1 MNSYG
6 TLPSILKLGSHLS
19 ELAYERSL
27 SNEERPLGASCLLL
41 QCVPLSSTP
50 PSSSST
56 FSSSHTSFT
65 AKILEVDVTGQC
77 HDCIISCIGGLN
89 IGTMVKHWPA
99 TDPHPTQMTLS
110 DAREKVTALLQKVVA
125 ESDYSM
131 DEIEYSFYCVDSENK
146 LREITRSLDESTA
159 GA

>member
-1 MNSYG
+1 MSSYG

-41 QCVPLSSTP
+41 QCMPLSSTP
-50 PSSSST
+50 PSSSS
-56 FSSSHTSFT
+56 SSHSSFT
-65 AKILEVDVTGQC
+65 AKILEVDVTG
-77 HDCIISCIGGLN
+77 
-89 IGTMVKHWPA
+89 TMVKHWSA

-125 ESDYSM
+125 ESDYSIS
-131 DEIEYSFYCVDSENK
+131 DIEYSFYCVDSENK